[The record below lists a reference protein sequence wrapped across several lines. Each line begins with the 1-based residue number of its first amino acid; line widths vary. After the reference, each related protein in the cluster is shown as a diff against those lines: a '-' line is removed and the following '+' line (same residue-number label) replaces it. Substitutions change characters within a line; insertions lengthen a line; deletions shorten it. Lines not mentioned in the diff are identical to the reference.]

1 MEELILYIVKS
12 IVSNPDAV
20 SVEEGGMR
28 EEAVIYNLKVADE
41 DKGFVIGKHG
51 KVAKALRTQTDRENG
66 STLILYS
73 IETNRCLSLNDSQIV
88 FDH

>member
-41 DKGFVIGKHG
+41 DKGLVIGKHG
-51 KVAKALRTQTDRENG
+51 KVAKALRTVVKTAA
-66 STLILYS
+66 
-73 IETNRCLSLNDSQIV
+73 NRQGKRINIDII
-88 FDH
+88 

>member
-41 DKGFVIGKHG
+41 DKGFVLGKHG
-51 KVAKALRTQTDRENG
+51 KVAKALRTVVKTAA
-66 STLILYS
+66 
-73 IETNRCLSLNDSQIV
+73 NRQGKRINIDII
-88 FDH
+88 